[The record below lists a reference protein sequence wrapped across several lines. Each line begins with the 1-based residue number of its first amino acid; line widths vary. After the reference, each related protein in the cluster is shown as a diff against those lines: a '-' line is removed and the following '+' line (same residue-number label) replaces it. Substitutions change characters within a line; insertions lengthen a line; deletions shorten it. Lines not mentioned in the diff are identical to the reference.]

1 MRCSSSIEII
11 GARDASVMRRA
22 RLVLDAS
29 ATSGQRSRPDTASN
43 QLPPLQGNALPRPSD
58 TAVLA
63 L

>member
-1 MRCSSSIEII
+1 M
-11 GARDASVMRRA
+11 

-29 ATSGQRSRPDTASN
+29 ATPRRSTRPDTASV

>member
-1 MRCSSSIEII
+1 
-11 GARDASVMRRA
+11 MRRGG
-22 RLVLDAS
+22 LVLDAS
-29 ATSGQRSRPDTASN
+29 ATSGAHARPDPASD

>member
-1 MRCSSSIEII
+1 M
-11 GARDASVMRRA
+11 

-29 ATSGQRSRPDTASN
+29 ATSGRGTRPDTASG